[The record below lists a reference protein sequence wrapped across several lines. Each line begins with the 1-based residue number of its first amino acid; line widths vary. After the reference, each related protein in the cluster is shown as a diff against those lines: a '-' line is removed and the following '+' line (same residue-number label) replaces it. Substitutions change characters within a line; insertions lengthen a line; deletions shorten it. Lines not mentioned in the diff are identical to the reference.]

1 MMNAITIRNLSDEV
15 SRALEA
21 RAVENGTSAEFEAER
36 ILEDVLVPV
45 TIPAQGASGKDLV
58 EALQRLGKKYPELQE
73 IDFSRD
79 QTLARGVDFE

>member
-15 SRALEA
+15 SQALEA

-45 TIPAQGASGKDLV
+45 TIPAQGAW
-58 EALQRLGKKYPELQE
+58 KK
-73 IDFSRD
+73 ISRITGD
-79 QTLARGVDFE
+79 RFLPRSDIGAKRRF